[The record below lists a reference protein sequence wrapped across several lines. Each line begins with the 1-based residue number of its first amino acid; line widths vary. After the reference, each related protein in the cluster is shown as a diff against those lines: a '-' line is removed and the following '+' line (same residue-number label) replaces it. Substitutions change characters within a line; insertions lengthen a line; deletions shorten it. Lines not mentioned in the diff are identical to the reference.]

1 MEKEKSLPKSRQH
14 KEFEDKAQNRQIS
27 RKITPQFIS
36 IVARFLA
43 SRKSKTSENIVLQ
56 LESIVTQS

>member
-1 MEKEKSLPKSRQH
+1 MVKEKSLAKSRHH

-36 IVARFLA
+36 IVTR
-43 SRKSKTSENIVLQ
+43 S
-56 LESIVTQS
+56 

>member
-36 IVARFLA
+36 IVARFF
-43 SRKSKTSENIVLQ
+43 SFQKE
-56 LESIVTQS
+56 